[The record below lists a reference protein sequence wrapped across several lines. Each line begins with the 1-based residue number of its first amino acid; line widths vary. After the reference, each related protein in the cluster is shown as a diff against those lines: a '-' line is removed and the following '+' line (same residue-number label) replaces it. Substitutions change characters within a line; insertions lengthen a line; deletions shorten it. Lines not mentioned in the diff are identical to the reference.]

1 LAELKKKNEEKI
13 AALDKK
19 IADAEELEGMTHTV

>member
-1 LAELKKKNEEKI
+1 MAELKKKNEEKI

-19 IADAEELEGMTHTV
+19 IADAEELEGDSYI